1 MINGIIIEIDCIENK
16 AIIIIIIIIGFIWYW
31 TSIYII
37 MLDIIYARSKD
48 TFR

>member
-16 AIIIIIIIIGFIWYW
+16 AIIIIIIGFIWYW